1 MNQRPKL
8 PEQFLAELRNLE
20 SAYLAETDL
29 IKQSGF
35 HGGEARWRRER
46 GLILEAVDKDGD
58 FLDVGCA
65 NGYLVQCLSEWA
77 REKGITLI
85 PYGVDQGTRLIE
97 LARKRLP
104 QYASHFWVGNAWD
117 WIPPRRFRYVYTMTD
132 FVPEAFLKNY
142 LARAIK
148 HYVQGDGLLIVGAYG
163 STSKNVPAQ
172 DITSLLKGFGFPV
185 AGSATC
191 GDLPVSHVA
200 WTEAEQFATA
210 DAGKPRRS

>member
-8 PEQFLAELRNLE
+8 PEQFLAKLRDLE
-20 SAYLAETDL
+20 SSYLAETDL

-35 HGGEARWRRER
+35 HGGEVRWRQDR
-46 GLILEAVDKDGD
+46 GLILDAVDRDGD

-77 REKGITLI
+77 REKSITLI
-85 PYGVDQGTRLIE
+85 PYGVDQGPRLIE

-117 WIPPRRFRYVYTMTD
+117 WIPPRRFRYVYTLTD
-132 FVPEAFLKNY
+132 LVPETFLRDY
-142 LARAIK
+142 LVLVLQ
-148 HYVQGDGLLIVGAYG
+148 HYVEEDGFLIVGAYG
-163 STSKNVPAQ
+163 ITSKNVPAQ
-172 DITSLLKGFGFPV
+172 DVTSLLKGFGLPV
-185 AGSATC
+185 VGNATC

-200 WTEAEQFATA
+200 WTKAEQFGAA
-210 DAGKPRRS
+210 DADEPGR